1 MANLFITVIVLF
13 YAPGKWIDRKPSQ
26 EKMKDLAKGKQY
38 FIEKS
43 EVYKILE
50 DSGKEK

>member
-13 YAPGKWIDRKPSQ
+13 YAPGNWIEKNPSL

-38 FIEKS
+38 FIKKS
-43 EVYKILE
+43 DVYKILE
-50 DSGKEK
+50 DSGEGK